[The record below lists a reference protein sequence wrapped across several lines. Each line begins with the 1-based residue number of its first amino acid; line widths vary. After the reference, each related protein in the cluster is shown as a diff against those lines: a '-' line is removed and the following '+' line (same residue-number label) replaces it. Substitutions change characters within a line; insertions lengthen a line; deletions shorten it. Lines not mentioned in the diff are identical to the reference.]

1 MVEGS
6 ALGPLTSLLGN
17 DPVHVELR
25 SQSWGESDGRT
36 ARTVWSPPL
45 AAL

>member
-25 SQSWGESDGRT
+25 SQSWGNQMGELPGLFG
-36 ARTVWSPPL
+36 VPL
-45 AAL
+45 